1 MCFRSVNDDNN
12 TKADAGFWPLL
23 PPPCLLASLSCG
35 GSMCFRLRNRKAL
48 FWPSP
53 SWNSAILLTAN
64 AQHVRHRFEERNNY
78 NTEII
83 QIQLDTTHRNS
94 SAHCAFSDL
103 LRNSQWFCENPGSN
117 LIKHHTWPISHQSCL
132 NATRTAKDPG
142 DPGVPGVPSSRRRAR
157 RRIITSWRKPLG
169 IALDAMAGDMVEIG
183 MGGYD
188 RAMVTYGNPR
198 YQGPLMIH
206 WWSIDFWCRVLND
219 LRSGLLQCHEEIK
232 LAQPCGDMWRVH
244 LEHNSVHAEHWKT
257 VLDKWHC
264 GLWRRRSEDFP
275 NVPDQLGP
283 NMKLLTAIRKMKL
296 QTLCAFAVD
305 KCIQMPKFLN
315 QRSVE
320 VGSALISCSL
330 TGSSAKI
337 HAHFGIM
344 IPSLHRLHHGFRSK
358 TKFFQ

>member
-1 MCFRSVNDDNN
+1 MADLPSVLSQCHAHSQGPRRPGRPGRPFIQ
-12 TKADAGFWPLL
+12 TQSQAADHHFVAETIGH
-23 PPPCLLASLSCG
+23 
-35 GSMCFRLRNRKAL
+35 RLG
-48 FWPSP
+48 
-53 SWNSAILLTAN
+53 
-64 AQHVRHRFEERNNY
+64 
-78 NTEII
+78 
-83 QIQLDTTHRNS
+83 
-94 SAHCAFSDL
+94 C
-103 LRNSQWFCENPGSN
+103 
-117 LIKHHTWPISHQSCL
+117 
-132 NATRTAKDPG
+132 
-142 DPGVPGVPSSRRRAR
+142 
-157 RRIITSWRKPLG
+157 
-169 IALDAMAGDMVEIG
+169 AGDMVEIG

-305 KCIQMPKFLN
+305 KCIQMQKFLN
-315 QRSVE
+315 QRFVE